1 MSQMTDFCPNNSIPL
16 IFYVTNHF
24 DIHLILIKQ
33 SQEIELFGK
42 SKLSSILQKKWK
54 IKNLVSLHY
63 FVEHYEGR
71 KKGAYLK
78 WKMKYNSLKMP
89 LCHFFGPFLRKLQY

>member
-1 MSQMTDFCPNNSIPL
+1 MSQMTDFFFFFSIPL

-42 SKLSSILQKKWK
+42 SKLSL
-54 IKNLVSLHY
+54 
-63 FVEHYEGR
+63 
-71 KKGAYLK
+71 
-78 WKMKYNSLKMP
+78 
-89 LCHFFGPFLRKLQY
+89 

>member
-16 IFYVTNHF
+16 IFYATNHF

-42 SKLSSILQKKWK
+42 SKLSL
-54 IKNLVSLHY
+54 
-63 FVEHYEGR
+63 
-71 KKGAYLK
+71 
-78 WKMKYNSLKMP
+78 
-89 LCHFFGPFLRKLQY
+89 

>member
-42 SKLSSILQKKWK
+42 SKLSSILQKK
-54 IKNLVSLHY
+54 
-63 FVEHYEGR
+63 
-71 KKGAYLK
+71 
-78 WKMKYNSLKMP
+78 
-89 LCHFFGPFLRKLQY
+89 